1 MEVQYA
7 ASTLL
12 SRWHSNTT
20 GEIKEALCWQT
31 AMAVDSLVEL
41 ARLLPHADQMRSRIA
56 GALNATFALIPN
68 RNASKPPCN
77 KQQILDDNYDD
88 QAWFALAWLSYAD
101 SDLLLPAASAASVR
115 AAAVGRAVQ
124 IFENMARKAWDER
137 HCGGG
142 CWKGN
147 LTKDD
152 RYKNTITNVQVRRRP
167 PNPRPRSSLRSLRSF

>member
-1 MEVQYA
+1 M
-7 ASTLL
+7 S
-12 SRWHSNTT
+12 
-20 GEIKEALCWQT
+20 
-31 AMAVDSLVEL
+31 
-41 ARLLPHADQMRSRIA
+41 SRIA

-101 SDLLLPAASAASVR
+101 SDLLLPAPAAVSVR

-137 HCGGG
+137 HCGVSLSAASWAQYTNRCGVEVWG
-142 CWKGN
+142 SRSHGPNVCIDLAFGQGV
-147 LTKDD
+147 
-152 RYKNTITNVQVRRRP
+152 RKNDHMSPIY
-167 PNPRPRSSLRSLRSF
+167 

>member
-1 MEVQYA
+1 MPHNATKQQVAREKRGGQSA
-7 ASTLL
+7 AWSKTNA
-12 SRWHSNTT
+12 SDEDR
-20 GEIKEALCWQT
+20 AFY
-31 AMAVDSLVEL
+31 VEL
-41 ARLLPHADQMRSRIA
+41 ARLLPPADRMSSRIA

-115 AAAVGRAVQ
+115 AAAVGRAVK

-142 CWKGN
+142 CWN
-147 LTKDD
+147 DCSD
-152 RYKNTITNVQVRRRP
+152 WV
-167 PNPRPRSSLRSLRSF
+167 